1 MAYQQPPPGYTPYPP
16 QQQGYQAPP
25 PQGYQAPPQQGYYP
39 APAAQ
44 QSTSNVVVVQGQPQ
58 PVRATNIWYLDWLE
72 QERLASQKASRSL
85 L

>member
-16 QQQGYQAPP
+16 QQPGYQAPP

-58 PVRATNIWYLDWLE
+58 PVRATNI
-72 QERLASQKASRSL
+72 
-85 L
+85 